1 MAEALDL
8 TDLVPSSALPYV
20 PASATSLLDVGCDV
34 GTVLHEAHLA
44 GIPRLYG
51 IDINP
56 HSIETA
62 RARLALLGVDVSNIV
77 HGSGD
82 TLPFP
87 DASIDVATS
96 FETLEHVPSELRPSV
111 VREVWRVLR
120 PGARFIITV
129 PAAGLFAWLDPANV
143 RLRFPRLFRVIS
155 RVVGGQGRERGY
167 EGQKHGIV
175 WHHHFNERELRSL
188 FEPLFVI
195 DHTRWRGCV
204 LAPLCACLAFPFYRR
219 QKFDSSV
226 LKLLH
231 RMELWEV
238 KMAFPPRLACNVL
251 VVARKPG

>member
-1 MAEALDL
+1 MAEALNL
-8 TDLVPSSALPYV
+8 TAVVPSSALPYV

-34 GTVLHEAHLA
+34 GTVLQEAYRV
-44 GIPRLYG
+44 GIHRLYG

-56 HSIETA
+56 RSIETA
-62 RARLALLGVDVSNIV
+62 RERLRLLGVDVANIV

-82 TLPFP
+82 SLPFP

-111 VREVWRVLR
+111 IREVCRVLR
-120 PGARFIITV
+120 PGARFIITT

-143 RLRFPRLFRVIS
+143 RLRFPRIFRLIS
-155 RVVGGQGRERGY
+155 GAVGGQGRERGY

-175 WHHHFNERELRSL
+175 WHHHFNERELRTL

-195 DHTRWRGCV
+195 DRTEWRGCL

-219 QKFDSSV
+219 QKFDSPI

-231 RMELWEV
+231 RVELWEV
-238 KMAFPPRLACNVL
+238 NVAFPPTLACNVL
-251 VVARKPG
+251 VVARKPE